1 MLKLVSTTPLNR
13 LSVFVEG
20 DSLQYW
26 AYKTLGKE
34 LSADDVVKIVE
45 RFGGSRENI
54 RYYMEAK
61 DKNDQR
67 AAERLQSDGLQV
79 DVTDLMTDLARAYRQ
94 KSEEALERQ
103 ASEALPK
110 IDHLIVICGR
120 TFEVFEYLF
129 SHAKN

>member
-1 MLKLVSTTPLNR
+1 
-13 LSVFVEG
+13 
-20 DSLQYW
+20 
-26 AYKTLGKE
+26 
-34 LSADDVVKIVE
+34 
-45 RFGGSRENI
+45 
-54 RYYMEAK
+54 MEAK